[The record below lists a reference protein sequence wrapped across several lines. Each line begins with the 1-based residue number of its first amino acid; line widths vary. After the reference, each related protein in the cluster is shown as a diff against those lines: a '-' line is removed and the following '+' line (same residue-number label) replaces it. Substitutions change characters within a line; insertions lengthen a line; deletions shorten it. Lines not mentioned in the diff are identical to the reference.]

1 MNMPEPDRLRALLS
15 DVDYPC
21 DRAEL
26 LRQAAAHGADDS
38 ILGHLSCLP
47 DERYAEYQAVVDALS
62 QNV

>member
-1 MNMPEPDRLRALLS
+1 MPEYERLRALLS
-15 DVDYPC
+15 DVDFPC

-38 ILGHLSCLP
+38 TLGHLSCLP
-47 DERYAEYQAVVDALS
+47 DEHYAGYEAVVAALA